1 VLREEQVAATSEAK
15 SAITHYVSRQ
25 IKLAMNIQSLDT
37 KLLLLINHGTANS
50 LFDILMPALSQRGY
64 LLIIP
69 FLLAMVL
76 RGMRQKDK
84 MGKTFL
90 TPAIWTIAVSIC
102 ALFFA
107 EVVEYAMKHATAR
120 LRPCQVIEGIRLIIT
135 CPSSYS
141 MPSGHAISSF
151 AIALPLFYLTQ
162 EYIALIWRLYLFCL
176 LRLSLF
182 LEYIWRSLS
191 FRCSCRAL
199 LGAIIGLVLS
209 SLYQL
214 MRLNRS

>member
-1 VLREEQVAATSEAK
+1 
-15 SAITHYVSRQ
+15 
-25 IKLAMNIQSLDT
+25 MNIQSLDT

-69 FLLAMVL
+69 FLLSMFL
-76 RGMRQKDK
+76 RGARQKDK

-90 TPAIWTIAVSIC
+90 TSAIWTIAVSVC

-107 EVVEYAMKHATAR
+107 EVAEYMVKNATAR
-120 LRPCQVIEGIRLIIT
+120 LRPCQVIEGIRLIVP

-151 AIALPLFYLTQ
+151 ACALPLFYLTP
-162 EYIALIWRLYLFCL
+162 EYIALIWRLYPL
-176 LRLSLF
+176 LLASLIAF
-182 LEYIWRSLS
+182 SRIYLGVHYPSDVIAG
-191 FRCSCRAL
+191 AL
-199 LGAIIGLVLS
+199 LGAFIGLALS

-214 MRLNRS
+214 METEEIVKQNRR

>member
-1 VLREEQVAATSEAK
+1 
-15 SAITHYVSRQ
+15 
-25 IKLAMNIQSLDT
+25 MNIQSLDT

-69 FLLAMVL
+69 FLLAMFL
-76 RGMRQKDK
+76 RGTRQKDK

-102 ALFFA
+102 ALSFA
-107 EVVEYAMKHATAR
+107 DLVQYTMKHAIAR
-120 LRPCQVIEGIRLIIT
+120 LRPCLVIEGIRLIIT

-141 MPSGHAISSF
+141 MPSSHAIGSF
-151 AIALPLFYLTQ
+151 AAALPLFYLTQ
-162 EYIALIWRLYLFCL
+162 KYIALIWRLYPL
-176 LRLSLF
+176 LLASLIAF
-182 LEYIWRSLS
+182 SRIYLGVHYPSDALAG
-191 FRCSCRAL
+191 AL

-214 MRLNRS
+214 METRENVKQNRR

>member
-1 VLREEQVAATSEAK
+1 
-15 SAITHYVSRQ
+15 
-25 IKLAMNIQSLDT
+25 MNIQSLDT

-50 LFDILMPALSQRGY
+50 LFDVLMPALSQRGY

-69 FLLAMVL
+69 FLLAMLL
-76 RGMRQKDK
+76 RGTKQKDK
-84 MGKTFL
+84 IGKTFL

-107 EVVEYAMKHATAR
+107 DSVEYTMKHAIAR

-151 AIALPLFYLTQ
+151 AVALFYLTQ
-162 EYIALIWRLYLFCL
+162 EYIALIWRLYPL
-176 LRLSLF
+176 LLASLIAF
-182 LEYIWRSLS
+182 SRIYLGVHYPSDVLAG
-191 FRCSCRAL
+191 AL

-214 MRLNRS
+214 METEEIAERNRR

>member
-1 VLREEQVAATSEAK
+1 
-15 SAITHYVSRQ
+15 
-25 IKLAMNIQSLDT
+25 MNIQSLDT

-69 FLLAMVL
+69 FLLAMLL
-76 RGMRQKDK
+76 RGTRQEDK

-90 TPAIWTIAVSIC
+90 TSAVWTLAVSVC

-107 EVVEYAMKHATAR
+107 EVVEYTVKQATAR
-120 LRPCQVIEGIRLIIT
+120 LRPCQVIEGIRLIVP
-135 CPSSYS
+135 CPPSYS

-151 AIALPLFYLTQ
+151 AFALPLFSLTQ
-162 EYIALIWRLYLFCL
+162 EYIALIWRLYPL
-176 LRLSLF
+176 LLASLIAF
-182 LEYIWRSLS
+182 SRIYLGVHYPSDVLAGA
-191 FRCSCRAL
+191 F
-199 LGAIIGLVLS
+199 LGAFIGLALS

-214 MRLNRS
+214 METEEIVKRNRR